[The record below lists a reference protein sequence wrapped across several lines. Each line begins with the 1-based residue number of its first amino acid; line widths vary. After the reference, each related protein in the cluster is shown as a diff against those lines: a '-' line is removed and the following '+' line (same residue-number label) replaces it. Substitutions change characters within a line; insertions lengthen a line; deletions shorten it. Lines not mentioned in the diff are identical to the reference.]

1 MASSRASIARLLSR
15 SLRSPPT
22 PAVPSPW
29 QVAVWPVTS
38 GGPVPS
44 LSPPA
49 ALAAAAATAP
59 RPYSRMA
66 GARHAAV
73 GSLPLVSPAG
83 LSCGPAA
90 LTGSASSPW
99 TTADTPVAAAAA
111 TGARGIRSRATTSL
125 RSQFVPAKHAV
136 LNRPAVEE
144 GAPGDDDAAPAA
156 RRRRAAFP
164 ANEDP
169 TTTTVK
175 RTGIALSP
183 RKLNLVARLVR
194 GMTAAGADKA
204 LVGVEKKGRRFVA
217 STLREAVATAVEER
231 GAALGRLVIGEC
243 YVTKGLVTK
252 RIRPWHGKGRF
263 GLEHK
268 RHSQLVLSVRQVDD
282 EEWELAYMPGY
293 VHRRFRPLE
302 KGADANGGA
311 AGGEVGD
318 SDGVAAAVAA
328 AAAAVAPSSTL
339 RPGTVLPWEVRSQ
352 LDVTLYETY
361 RRTAALRERLAAKQQ
376 QGAGG
381 SAAAG
386 AA

>member
-1 MASSRASIARLLSR
+1 M
-15 SLRSPPT
+15 SPSE
-22 PAVPSPW
+22 AF
-29 QVAVWPVTS
+29 
-38 GGPVPS
+38 G
-44 LSPPA
+44 
-49 ALAAAAATAP
+49 AAAAAAP
-59 RPYSRMA
+59 RPYA
-66 GARHAAV
+66 PVTGVRHAAV
-73 GSLPLVSPAG
+73 GSLPLVAPAG
-83 LSCGPAA
+83 LVCGSAA
-90 LTGSASSPW
+90 PTRRASSPW
-99 TTADTPVAAAAA
+99 TAAATAVVAAAA
-111 TGARGIRSRATTSL
+111 TGARGVRSRATTSL

-136 LNRPAVEE
+136 LNRPPVEE
-144 GAPGDDDAAPAA
+144 GPPGDDAAAP

-217 STLREAVATAVEER
+217 STLREAVSTAVEER

-243 YVTKGLVTK
+243 YVTKGVVTK

-302 KGADANGGA
+302 KGADAVGGA
-311 AGGEVGD
+311 AAGWLGEREG
-318 SDGVAAAVAA
+318 AAAAA
-328 AAAAVAPSSTL
+328 ATAAAAVAPSSTL

-376 QGAGG
+376 QSRGG
-381 SAAAG
+381 SAGAG
-386 AA
+386 TA